1 MNNWPEY
8 FRAHN
13 YPGVKLGNHSLNCL
27 MYVYADDLLVISN
40 STEGLQQFVDVIYKH
55 AQEWKLKVMDTTKNK
70 LKKFQICK

>member
-1 MNNWPEY
+1 
-8 FRAHN
+8 
-13 YPGVKLGNHSLNCL
+13 